1 MATNAFLNRLNNY
14 ENAGKPFSFS
24 EWLSAIWDGKYALM
38 IPFIILGGIYSG
50 IFTPT
55 EAASVAVVT
64 TLSIGMILKIDSNR
78 YTGFDVNTSTN
89 ETRIL
94 MGWKWS
100 MLGISVKEVT
110 LPDNTIDNVNMYSF
124 GVKYGIL
131 DNMNAIIEYVL
142 SGDTNTDDFLR
153 LTVGVQF

>member
-1 MATNAFLNRLNNY
+1 MKKFIQSTFL
-14 ENAGKPFSFS
+14 
-24 EWLSAIWDGKYALM
+24 LSL
-38 IPFIILGGIYSG
+38 IISIV
-50 IFTPT
+50 FTQDNT
-55 EAASVAVVT
+55 DASVGTKERSVSPMIQIRYDNFANENF
-64 TLSIGMILKIDSNR
+64 SPSSAIGMILKIDDNR

-100 MLGISVKEVT
+100 MLGISVKEIT
-110 LPDNTIDNVNMYSF
+110 LPDNSIDYVSMYSF

-131 DNMNAIIEYVL
+131 DNMNTIVEYVL
-142 SGDTNTDDFLR
+142 SGDSNTDDFLR

>member
-1 MATNAFLNRLNNY
+1 MFSQESSKASVKSGDRSVSPMIQIRYDNFAN
-14 ENAGKPFSFS
+14 EN
-24 EWLSAIWDGKYALM
+24 
-38 IPFIILGGIYSG
+38 
-50 IFTPT
+50 FTPSS
-55 EAASVAVVT
+55 A
-64 TLSIGMILKIDSNR
+64 IGMILKIDQDR

-100 MLGISVKEVT
+100 ILGISVKEVT
-110 LPDNTIDNVNMYSF
+110 LPDDNTVENVNMYSF

-131 DNMNAIIEYVL
+131 DNMNAVIEYVL
-142 SGDTNTDDFLR
+142 SGDSNTDDFLR

>member
-1 MATNAFLNRLNNY
+1 MKKIIQSAVIISLITSLAFSQDDTNASIGSKERSVSPMIQIRYDNFAN
-14 ENAGKPFSFS
+14 ENFSPS
-24 EWLSAIWDGKYALM
+24 SA
-38 IPFIILGGIYSG
+38 
-50 IFTPT
+50 
-55 EAASVAVVT
+55 
-64 TLSIGMILKIDSNR
+64 IGMILKIDSNR
-78 YTGFDVNTSTN
+78 YTGFDVDTDTN

-110 LPDNTIDNVNMYSF
+110 LPDNTINNVNMYSF

-131 DNMNAIIEYVL
+131 ENMNTIIEYVL
-142 SGDTNTDDFLR
+142 SGDSNTDDFLR

>member
-1 MATNAFLNRLNNY
+1 MKKIIKF
-14 ENAGKPFSFS
+14 G
-24 EWLSAIWDGKYALM
+24 LSLS
-38 IPFIILGGIYSG
+38 LL
-50 IFTPT
+50 
-55 EAASVAVVT
+55 ASVA
-64 TLSIGMILKIDSNR
+64 LSQDDTNASVKSKERSVSPMIQIRYDNFANENFSPSSAIGMILKIDEDR
-78 YTGFDVNTSTN
+78 YTGFDVNTSNN

-142 SGDTNTDDFLR
+142 SGDSNTDDFLR

>member
-1 MATNAFLNRLNNY
+1 MKKIIQSAVIISLITSIAFSQDDTNASVGSKERSVSPMIQIRYDNFAN
-14 ENAGKPFSFS
+14 ENFSPS
-24 EWLSAIWDGKYALM
+24 SA
-38 IPFIILGGIYSG
+38 
-50 IFTPT
+50 
-55 EAASVAVVT
+55 
-64 TLSIGMILKIDSNR
+64 IGMILKIDSNR
-78 YTGFDVNTSTN
+78 YTGFDVDTDTN

-110 LPDNTIDNVNMYSF
+110 LPDNTINNVNMYSF
-124 GVKYGIL
+124 GVKYGVL

-142 SGDTNTDDFLR
+142 SGDSNTDDFLR

>member
-1 MATNAFLNRLNNY
+1 MKNFIQSSVIISLVLSVIFSQDDSSASIGLNDRSVSPMIQIRYDNFAN
-14 ENAGKPFSFS
+14 EN
-24 EWLSAIWDGKYALM
+24 
-38 IPFIILGGIYSG
+38 
-50 IFTPT
+50 FTPSS
-55 EAASVAVVT
+55 A
-64 TLSIGMILKIDSNR
+64 IGMILKIDEDR

-110 LPDNTIDNVNMYSF
+110 LPDDSVDNVNMYSF

-131 DNMNAIIEYVL
+131 DNMNAIVEYVL

-153 LTVGVQF
+153 LTIGVQF

>member
-1 MATNAFLNRLNNY
+1 MKKIIQSAAIISLITSIAFSQDDTNASIGSKERSVSPMIQIRYDNFAN
-14 ENAGKPFSFS
+14 ENFSPS
-24 EWLSAIWDGKYALM
+24 SA
-38 IPFIILGGIYSG
+38 
-50 IFTPT
+50 
-55 EAASVAVVT
+55 
-64 TLSIGMILKIDSNR
+64 IGMILKIDNNR

-142 SGDTNTDDFLR
+142 SGDSNTDDFLR

>member
-1 MATNAFLNRLNNY
+1 MKKIIQSAAIISLITSIAFSQEDTNASIGSKERSVSPMIQIRYDNFAN
-14 ENAGKPFSFS
+14 ENFSPS
-24 EWLSAIWDGKYALM
+24 SA
-38 IPFIILGGIYSG
+38 
-50 IFTPT
+50 
-55 EAASVAVVT
+55 
-64 TLSIGMILKIDSNR
+64 IGMILKIDNNR
-78 YTGFDVNTSTN
+78 YTGFDVDTDTN

-110 LPDNTIDNVNMYSF
+110 LPDNTINNVNMYSF

-131 DNMNAIIEYVL
+131 ENMNAIIEYVL
-142 SGDTNTDDFLR
+142 SGDSNTDDFLR

>member
-1 MATNAFLNRLNNY
+1 MKKIIQSAFLLSLISSIV
-14 ENAGKPFSFS
+14 FSQN
-24 EWLSAIWDGKYALM
+24 ETK
-38 IPFIILGGIYSG
+38 
-50 IFTPT
+50 
-55 EAASVAVVT
+55 ASVESKERSISPMIQIRYDNFANENF
-64 TLSIGMILKIDSNR
+64 SPSSAIGMILRIDNNR

-110 LPDNTIDNVNMYSF
+110 LPDDTIDNVNMYSF

-142 SGDTNTDDFLR
+142 SGDSDTDDFLR
-153 LTVGVQF
+153 LTVGVEF